1 MDEQPAGKA
10 IKVGVKEGAGAPPGY
25 KWNVDLLSQ
34 VHGEAMSFL
43 TPDQYGHLAEQVREL
58 ARGDEPTKCQTVDV
72 RPIEDYFEIRDK
84 GGLLKKINARIFFCV
99 CHSTRTIAVVGAIN
113 KKNDGPTPDHV
124 KILMRYRTR
133 RYLEEHGKC

>member
-1 MDEQPAGKA
+1 
-10 IKVGVKEGAGAPPGY
+10 
-25 KWNVDLLSQ
+25 
-34 VHGEAMSFL
+34 
-43 TPDQYGHLAEQVREL
+43 L